1 MLLLYRAPPLP
12 LLLVLQLNIANA
24 GAAAMKVYNVDD
36 EKKLAHVY
44 GLRIGQ
50 VRRCAGW
57 GAEGVAS
64 ARRERAA
71 PPSRGG
77 TRRALRS
84 PRFRARPR
92 QRQPAR
98 PPLLCRCCS
107 LSAAAAARPASSPAS
122 RAARHA
128 TTRRA
133 QEVEGDNLDAEQ
145 FKGYIFRVTGGN
157 DKQGFPMQQGILSS
171 GRVRLL
177 MGEGSPYFRVRR
189 AGERRRKSIR
199 GCIVAQDIAI
209 LNLVIVKH
217 GEAVLPGLTDEAA
230 NRPNRLGPKR
240 ASKIRKVFNLSKEDD
255 VRKKVITRTFTTK
268 KGKAQSKRP
277 KIQRLVTPV
286 TLQRKRAYL
295 AERKAGRAKA
305 VLERQDYEKL
315 KKVRAG
321 ERRDSELK
329 AKAARRSS
337 RKASGVAP
345 ALTA

>member
-1 MLLLYRAPPLP
+1 
-12 LLLVLQLNIANA
+12 LQLNIANA
-24 GAAAMKVYNVDD
+24 GAAAMKVYSVDD

-50 VRRCAGW
+50 VRHCAG
-57 GAEGVAS
+57 GGRRGVAT
-64 ARRERAA
+64 ARDANGAA

-77 TRRALRS
+77 D
-84 PRFRARPR
+84 
-92 QRQPAR
+92 
-98 PPLLCRCCS
+98 
-107 LSAAAAARPASSPAS
+107 AS
-122 RAARHA
+122 RAAPPAVSRSPPTAPACTLPRSSAADASLFAAAQPAHPRSRATRHA

-268 KGKAQSKRP
+268 KGKIR
-277 KIQRLVTPV
+277 
-286 TLQRKRAYL
+286 
-295 AERKAGRAKA
+295 
-305 VLERQDYEKL
+305 VL
-315 KKVRAG
+315 
-321 ERRDSELK
+321 
-329 AKAARRSS
+329 
-337 RKASGVAP
+337 SGVPLAVIGSKGSCTTFP
-345 ALTA
+345 